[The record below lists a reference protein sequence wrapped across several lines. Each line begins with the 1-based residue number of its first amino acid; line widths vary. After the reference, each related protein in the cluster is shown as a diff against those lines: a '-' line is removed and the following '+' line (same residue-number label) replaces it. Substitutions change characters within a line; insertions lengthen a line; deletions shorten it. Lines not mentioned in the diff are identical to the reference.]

1 MALFAGGTYAQATNA
16 GDVAIGGA
24 SSDQFNN
31 YAVASGGY
39 SVAIGTAA
47 KADGGAGVSIGYK
60 TNAKHLIL

>member
-1 MALFAGGTYAQATNA
+1 MHKRLMVATLLLV
-16 GDVAIGGA
+16 GLR
-24 SSDQFNN
+24 SDRFDD

-60 TNAKHLIL
+60 TNAKTY